1 MMHVSKGDRHGEA
14 RQDGL
19 RCDSTMH
26 GWYQSMHQEVLVPR
40 PHPLPLDKHSCKL
53 TLLSTT

>member
-1 MMHVSKGDRHGEA
+1 MMHVSKGDRHEEA

-19 RCDSTMH
+19 SRDSTMH
-26 GWYQSMHQEVLVPR
+26 GWYQSMHEEILVPR
-40 PHPLPLDKHSCKL
+40 SQPLPLDMHSCKL